1 MIRLQGISCAIGA
14 VRILSDVDMQVDPG
28 ALVAVVGANGAGK
41 TTLLRVISGLQP
53 VTAGDILLEGVSI
66 RGAEPYKLAR
76 RGVVHVPQGRQI
88 VPTLTVEDNLRLGA
102 DRIPG
107 LAAKDIQDGLER
119 EYARFPILRER
130 RHTAGGSLSGGEQQM
145 LAISRALMMR
155 PKLLM
160 LDEPSLGLA
169 PRLVRTILA
178 ALADLSA
185 AGVTIILVEQAAL
198 AALEISSYGY
208 VLQNGRI
215 ALSGTARELRQDH
228 ALIQSYLG

>member
-1 MIRLQGISCAIGA
+1 MIRLEGVSCAIGA
-14 VRILSDVDMQVDPG
+14 VHILHGVDMRVDQG

-53 VTAGDILLEGVSI
+53 VTAGDILLEDVSI
-66 RGAEPYKLAR
+66 RGVEPYKLAR

-107 LAAKDIQDGLER
+107 LSGDDIAAGLER

-169 PRLVRTILA
+169 PRLVRTILG

-185 AGVTIILVEQAAL
+185 AGVSIILVEQAAF
-198 AALEISSYGY
+198 AALQIASYGY

-215 ALSGTARELRQDH
+215 ALSGPARELGQDH